1 MMFFNADTTS
11 VFQVFPS
18 KQLAYTHIFHIQS
31 NLILSISSNQ
41 GVAYQDCYGKGY
53 SEPYDARCRPW
64 YIYAKKNE
72 GYFFYEP
79 YRDAVNKNLVMTL
92 SSQVKFGQNFQG
104 VNSVAFDMSNLIEMF
119 VSSQSS
125 YSVLFHEFNNTIFYH
140 PQLNDNSVISWQ
152 DLEFKNMTQNC
163 VKEID
168 LEKCNEEKQQFS
180 DQLTQTIQFIK
191 FGNYSINQQKNLD
204 QLYQY
209 WSKFGVKKISL
220 VFPLVSKIHKYKT
233 QQPYSFS
240 IILTA
245 IVIEDYSNRFQLFNI
260 ININWIKIPLIV
272 GFIIDETINK
282 SYLSNLD
289 SFKQTSKNL
298 NMANQNCLTFQEK
311 ITRSPLLNVPYL
323 DKVDFSW
330 KYDSIRERPQ
340 TKLTQKHI
348 SKTIISSSRVLNQQD
363 DSYKGSQKT
372 IQINKKSVKRL
383 KNKGQIQNQQMQ
395 KQINPQKS
403 KILEEL
409 EPLFLEMKIIKET
422 FQTLESLINYQIDA
436 QSQNSEDIMNGLFHF
451 AKAKG
456 TFQKLQNQNG
466 LIHCYYN
473 LGVISLIQNDFQ
485 LAQEYFL
492 SAIQFNCMH
501 LDIDYQQLEL
511 QKQVFVYDIE
521 QDDQLVT
528 LKKKILCLAHS
539 LKEPAIVE
547 IYNQIESN
555 LFKPLNNFK
564 LQFKH
569 HQQESENESLK
580 NTLKKSIDNFR
591 ILENLIKVPNQ
602 KVSKLLEL
610 YLVYKKIG

>member
-11 VFQVFPS
+11 IFQRFPS
-18 KQLAYTHIFHIQS
+18 DIEVNQS
-31 NLILSISSNQ
+31 T
-41 GVAYQDCYGKGY
+41 AYQDCYGKGY
-53 SEPYDARCRPW
+53 SEPYDPRCRPW
-64 YIYAKKNE
+64 YTYAKNNE

-79 YRDAVNKNLVMTL
+79 YRDAVYQNLVMTL
-92 SSQVKFGQNFQG
+92 SSQVKFDQNFQG
-104 VNSVAFDMSNLIEMF
+104 VNSVAFDLSNLIEIF
-119 VSSQSS
+119 LSSQSS

-140 PQLNDNSVISWQ
+140 PQLNDNSIISWQ
-152 DLEFKNMTQNC
+152 DLEFKNITQNC
-163 VKEID
+163 VTEID
-168 LEKCNEEKQQFS
+168 LENCNQEKQQFS
-180 DQLTQTIQFIK
+180 YQLQQTIQFIK
-191 FGNYSINQQKNLD
+191 SGNYSINQQKNLD

-209 WSKFGVKKISL
+209 WSKFGVQNQTRKYRINSEKQTQIS
-220 VFPLVSKIHKYKT
+220 
-233 QQPYSFS
+233 
-240 IILTA
+240 
-245 IVIEDYSNRFQLFNI
+245 
-260 ININWIKIPLIV
+260 NINQKQSQNNISK
-272 GFIIDETINK
+272 FKQDEIINK
-282 SYLSNLD
+282 SYLLNQD

-298 NMANQNCLTFQEK
+298 FLTNQNRLTFQEK

-330 KYDSIRERPQ
+330 KYDSIRERPL
-340 TKLTQKHI
+340 TKLSYKNI
-348 SKTIISSSRVLNQQD
+348 SKTIISSSKALNQQD
-363 DSYKGSQKT
+363 DSYKDSQKA
-372 IQINKKSVKRL
+372 IQSVNKSVNGL
-383 KNKGQIQNQQMQ
+383 KNEGQIQNQQVQ

-422 FQTLESLINYQIDA
+422 FQNLESLINYQIDA

-473 LGVISLIQNDFQ
+473 LGVISLIQKDFQ

-501 LDIDYQQLEL
+501 LGIDYQQLEL
-511 QKQVFVYDIE
+511 QKQIFVYDIE

-539 LKEPAIVE
+539 LKELAIVQ

-555 LFKPLNNFK
+555 QLKPLNNFK
-564 LQFKH
+564 
-569 HQQESENESLK
+569 QQENESLK

-610 YLVYKKIG
+610 YLEYKKIG